1 MIYHSMSEQ
10 QNTETQENLAMSTA
24 GTNGGQEEAS
34 FTTGGREGNGTA
46 MQKAVWRSLSQLN
59 TALE

>member
-24 GTNGGQEEAS
+24 GTDGGQEEAS

-46 MQKAVWRSLSQLN
+46 M
-59 TALE
+59 